1 MGDRTTCRAIHDARC
16 GFADA
21 DQAGGHDG
29 VRAEGA
35 AGRIE
40 GSAVVQADGAPQD
53 ELFVGELGVQFGD
66 VDWALVGSGVSGGER
81 GGRRAGKIASAKGMG
96 IDAMVDSGD
105 PGRALA
111 DPSREIACGEDNGG
125 GASLRWAS
133 AVAELVVD
141 PAAAELA
148 VDPAASATPHA
159 RRRHRNGAA
168 ARPSRA

>member
-1 MGDRTTCRAIHDARC
+1 MGDRTTCRAIQDGRW

-53 ELFVGELGVQFGD
+53 ELFVGELGVQLGD

-81 GGRRAGKIASAKGMG
+81 GGRGAGKIASATEMG

-105 PGRALA
+105 TARALA
-111 DPSREIACGEDNGG
+111 DPSREIGCGEDNGG
-125 GASLRWAS
+125 GAVRYW
-133 AVAELVVD
+133 
-141 PAAAELA
+141 
-148 VDPAASATPHA
+148 
-159 RRRHRNGAA
+159 
-168 ARPSRA
+168 RAGVCP